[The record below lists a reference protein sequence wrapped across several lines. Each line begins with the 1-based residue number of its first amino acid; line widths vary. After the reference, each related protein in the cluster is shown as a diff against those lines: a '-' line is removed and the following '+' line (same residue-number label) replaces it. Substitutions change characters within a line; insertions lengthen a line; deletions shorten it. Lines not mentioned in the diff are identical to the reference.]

1 MTHATVINCTNL
13 FKVRCPMQ
21 WDAFIRTGRG
31 DVRFC
36 AHCQKMVYLCE
47 TPEAVA
53 RARAEGR
60 CMAVPVE
67 TGGSGGL
74 GYTVGIPSIG

>member
-53 RARAEGR
+53 LASKEGR
-60 CMAVPVE
+60 CMAVPTVDA
-67 TGGSGGL
+67 GP
-74 GYTVGIPSIG
+74 GYPAHFVGIPG